1 MKKAEVMKAESD
13 DAKRE
18 AGSALY
24 KAQQDRARAEQAR
37 EDTRKEA
44 EERRKAEAEA
54 KHAKVQ
60 EYGTKSRFTA
70 LFAANEIFTAALA
83 FFMLYDR
90 RGVLVECGKWFADR
104 GKGIAAFF
112 RWWGWLY
119 MSMAHGMEGWKW
131 SVPLC
136 FILAVVFLLIIIAAL
151 IGGIGFCLIK
161 LHEVFE
167 NIKAEYLGNELFK
180 GSISVSI
187 ALILFFACLW
197 FYAPIKAAF
206 HLNIFSLWL
215 IFSIIGV
222 LVWNAPE
229 IVRGLKQ

>member
-1 MKKAEVMKAESD
+1 MKVQSDKSDKQAADRLWQAQAAEKRTQEAEERRKA
-13 DAKRE
+13 
-18 AGSALY
+18 
-24 KAQQDRARAEQAR
+24 
-37 EDTRKEA
+37 EA

-90 RGVLVECGKWFADR
+90 RSVLVECGKWFADR
-104 GKGIAAFF
+104 GKGIAVFF

-136 FILAVVFLLIIIAAL
+136 FILAVVFLLLIIAAL

-161 LHEVFE
+161 LHEVIE
-167 NIKAEYLGNELFK
+167 NIKSEYLGNELFK

-187 ALILFFACLW
+187 ALILFFVCLW

-222 LVWNAPE
+222 LIWNSPE